1 MKRIMVLEYLRHA
14 FLVMLMMWVA
24 LLASAELS
32 AGVAKVKISTD
43 EPLVTV
49 NGHISE
55 GVAHDIYARALTLYD
70 GQKRLVFITYD
81 LNCLDVATPYLRVRL
96 RDELGIDPKYL
107 LLLATHNHNAPI
119 QIVPENFEYGKWLA
133 EIMFDL
139 VKEAIANERGPVKLE
154 FGNGNGY
161 FVMSTGNAPTDYEI
175 QVLKV
180 SHDEKPIALLFN
192 QGTHPLQASVAKI
205 DPGHPGF
212 AMDLIEERWPG
223 VQAMYA
229 DQCGGNQFPGDRN
242 AYRKQMMEARKKGP
256 EFVDEWMEKR
266 ARALAE
272 QLADKTLEIATAN
285 LVEISGTITS
295 SMERFDLPLAEPMS
309 YDEAKKMYAEVRE
322 RRGIPEDVG
331 FVPYPSDY
339 RDTNW
344 MRMLLRYHEEGI
356 PFPKTTGDMVCTD
369 DTYLVHNED
378 KEFLKK
384 YEDSIHDELPC
395 VYNEV
400 IVAKIGPM
408 PIVAIQGEVC
418 APIGMRIKDAFRRE
432 RPLLIFGYM
441 GEHNL
446 YIPTREIVRL
456 DAYQAQTLRIQ
467 YASPVG
473 WDPSVEDVTVKGV
486 TRMVRDIIEET
497 EGQ

>member
-1 MKRIMVLEYLRHA
+1 
-14 FLVMLMMWVA
+14 MLSWIATADMH
-24 LLASAELS
+24 
-32 AGVAKVKISTD
+32 AGVAKTKISTD
-43 EPLVTV
+43 EPLVMV
-49 NGHISE
+49 NGNTSQ
-55 GVAHDIYARALTLYD
+55 GVAHDIYARALTLND
-70 GQKRLVFITYD
+70 GEKRLVFITYD
-81 LNCLDVATPYLRVRL
+81 LNCLDVATPYLRVKL
-96 RDELGIDPKYL
+96 RDELGIEPKYL
-107 LLLATHNHNAPI
+107 ILLATHNHNAPI
-119 QIVPENFEYGKWLA
+119 QIVPDNFEYGRWLA
-133 EIMFDL
+133 NTMFDL
-139 VKEAIANERGPVKLE
+139 VKEAIANERGPVTLE
-154 FGNGNGY
+154 FGSGNGY

-175 QVLKV
+175 QILKV
-180 SHDEKPIALLFN
+180 SHQDKPLALLFN

-242 AYRKQMMEARKKGP
+242 AYRKEMMEARKKGP
-256 EFVDEWMEKR
+256 DNVDKWMEKR

-272 QLADKTLEIATAN
+272 KLADTTLSIASGE
-285 LVEISGTITS
+285 LVEVNGAITS

-309 YDEAKKMYAEVRE
+309 YEDAKKMYTEVQD
-322 RRGIPEDVG
+322 RRSIPDDVR
-331 FVPYPSDY
+331 FVPYPNDF

-356 PFPKTTGDMVCTD
+356 PFPKTTGDMVCSD
-369 DTYLVHNED
+369 DTYLIHKED
-378 KEFLKK
+378 KAFLEK
-384 YEDSIHDELPC
+384 YDYSIHDEMPC

-400 IVAKIGPM
+400 IVAKIGRM

-418 APIGMRIKDAFRRE
+418 APIGARIKDAFRRE

-486 TRMVRDIIEET
+486 VRMVRDIISAT
-497 EGQ
+497 E

>member
-1 MKRIMVLEYLRHA
+1 MPRILYTHCVKC
-14 FLVMLMMWVA
+14 A
-24 LLASAELS
+24 LAVIFSFAGLSASAEMR
-32 AGVAKVKISTD
+32 AGVAKAKISTD
-43 EPLVTV
+43 EPLVMV
-49 NGHISE
+49 NGHTSE
-55 GVAHDIYARALTLYD
+55 GIAHDIYARALTIND
-70 GQKRLVFITYD
+70 GEKRLVFVTYD
-81 LNCLDVATPYLRVRL
+81 LNCLDVGTPHLREKL
-96 RDELGIDPKYL
+96 RDELGIDPQYVI
-107 LLLATHNHNAPI
+107 LLATHNHNAPI
-119 QIVPENFEYGKWLA
+119 QIVPDNFEYGRWLA
-133 EIMFDL
+133 DTMFDL
-139 VKEAIANERGPVKLE
+139 VKEAIANERGPVTLE
-154 FGNGNGY
+154 FGSGNGY

-180 SHDEKPIALLFN
+180 SHENKPLALLFN

-242 AYRKQMMEARKKGP
+242 AYRKEMMEARKKGP
-256 EFVDEWMEKR
+256 DNVDHWMEMR
-266 ARALAE
+266 ARDIAKR
-272 QLADKTLEIATAN
+272 LADTTLEIASGRLTKI
-285 LVEISGTITS
+285 EGTITS
-295 SMERFDLPLAEPMS
+295 SMERFDLPLADPMS
-309 YDEAKKMYAEVRE
+309 HDEAKKMYAKVQE
-322 RRGIPEDVG
+322 RRGIPDDVG
-331 FVPYPSDY
+331 FVAYPDDF

-344 MRMLLRYHEEGI
+344 MRMLLRYYEKGL

-384 YEDSIHDELPC
+384 YEDSIHDEFPC

-400 IVAKIGPM
+400 IVAKIGEM

-418 APIGMRIKDAFRRE
+418 APIGARIKDAFRRE

-486 TRMVRDIIEET
+486 TRMVRDIIEASE
-497 EGQ
+497 

>member
-1 MKRIMVLEYLRHA
+1 MNASV
-14 FLVMLMMWVA
+14 FA
-24 LLASAELS
+24 LCISFAASAEML
-32 AGVAKVKISTD
+32 AGAAKVKISTD
-43 EPLVTV
+43 EPLVMV
-49 NGHISE
+49 NGRVSE
-55 GVAHDIYARALTLYD
+55 GVAYDIYARALTLFD

-81 LNCLDVATPYLRVRL
+81 LNCLDVGTPYLRVKL
-96 RDELGIDPKYL
+96 RDELGIEPQCL

-133 EIMFDL
+133 DTMFDL
-139 VKEAIANERGPVKLE
+139 VKTAIANERGPATVE
-154 FGNGNGY
+154 FGSGPGF

-175 QVLKV
+175 QVLKI
-180 SHDEKPIALLFN
+180 SHEDTPIALLFN
-192 QGTHPLQASVAKI
+192 QGTHPLQATVSEI
-205 DPGHPGF
+205 DAGHPGF

-242 AYRKQMMEARKKGP
+242 AYRAEMMEARKKGP
-256 EFVDEWMEKR
+256 ENVDRWMEAR
-266 ARALAE
+266 ARDLAAT
-272 QLADKTLEIATAN
+272 LANRTLEIASGDLITIEGA
-285 LVEISGTITS
+285 ISS

-309 YDEAKKMYAEVRE
+309 YEDAKAMYAERKE
-322 RRGIPEDVG
+322 RDKIPDDIG
-331 FVPYPSDY
+331 FVPYPNDFRS
-339 RDTNW
+339 TNW

-356 PFPKTTGDMVCTD
+356 PFPKMTGDMVCSD
-369 DTYLVHNED
+369 DTYLVSFED
-378 KEFLKK
+378 KEFLEK
-384 YEDSIHDELPC
+384 YDYSIHDEMPC
-395 VYNEV
+395 IYNEV

-418 APIGMRIKDAFRRE
+418 APIGMRIKDTFRRE

-486 TRMVRDIIEET
+486 VRMVRDIIDAT
-497 EGQ
+497 ESE